1 MLINQS
7 IIADVKAIIAQS
19 KDRAV
24 RAVDHQRTL
33 MYWHIGKRIF
43 EEEQEGKD
51 RADYGTSLIKYL
63 SEQLQP
69 EFGSGFSVRQ
79 INLYRQFYRTFPIVH
94 ALHAQLSWTQYKLL
108 LSVDNEEKREFYIAE
123 ATKNNW
129 TSRQLERQIY
139 SNLYE
144 RLLLSNDKENILA
157 VAKNEKL
164 PSDAKEIIKDPMLL
178 EFLGLKRDIKDL
190 VEKGILQ
197 QAEEGGRNA
206 NYELADFK

>member
-1 MLINQS
+1 MLVNQS
-7 IIADVKAIIAQS
+7 VITDIKAIIAQS
-19 KDRAV
+19 KDKAI

-43 EEEQEGKD
+43 EEEQEGKE
-51 RADYGTSLIKYL
+51 RADYGKFLIKYL

-94 ALHAQLSWTQYKLL
+94 TLYEQLSWIEYKSIC
-108 LSVDNEEKREFYIAE
+108 SVDIKSKRDFYSEEAI
-123 ATKNNW
+123 KNNW
-129 TSRQLERQIY
+129 TVRQLERQIY

-144 RLLLSNDKENILA
+144 RLLVSNDKEDVLS

-164 PSDAKEIIKDPMLL
+164 PSDAK
-178 EFLGLKRDIKDL
+178 
-190 VEKGILQ
+190 
-197 QAEEGGRNA
+197 
-206 NYELADFK
+206 DFFSNKN